1 MEFVYTYMYTQLQL
15 ASIQLQ
21 KHKPIFEFSYIQLA
35 SLAKLAAVNS
45 SSRSSSS
52 TGISDGSVHYAKMN
66 RQHNHRF
73 CIHKVPMRSNLI
85 TNIPPLKTARI
96 QKRNTRTKLHTLLL
110 TKYHWKL
117 QNFGSTSHLMMIL

>member
-52 TGISDGSVHYAKMN
+52 TGISDGLVHYAKTN
-66 RQHNHRF
+66 RQHNHKF
-73 CIHKVPMRSNLI
+73 CIHKILHKVPMRSNLI
-85 TNIPPLKTARI
+85 TNIPPLK
-96 QKRNTRTKLHTLLL
+96 QQEYKRE
-110 TKYHWKL
+110 
-117 QNFGSTSHLMMIL
+117 ILALNSIHYY